1 MLTRRWRSRG
11 GGGGREGALTR
22 TWAYIRGNM
31 VTNKIITLLE
41 LICND
46 DATAA
51 MNELSLRENCS
62 LV

>member
-1 MLTRRWRSRG
+1 MGANLKVEVEGWGWG
-11 GGGGREGALTR
+11 GGALTR
-22 TWAYIRGNM
+22 TWAYIRGNT
-31 VTNKIITLLE
+31 VTKKIITLLE

-62 LV
+62 LI

>member
-1 MLTRRWRSRG
+1 MGVGVGRG
-11 GGGGREGALTR
+11 AFTR
-22 TWAYIRGNM
+22 TWAYIRGNT

>member
-1 MLTRRWRSRG
+1 MG
-11 GGGGREGALTR
+11 VGVGRGALTR
-22 TWAYIRGNM
+22 TWASTRGNT
-31 VTNKIITLLE
+31 VTNKKITLLE

>member
-1 MLTRRWRSRG
+1 MDANSEVEV
-11 GGGGREGALTR
+11 EGWEWALTR
-22 TWAYIRGNM
+22 TWAYIRGNT
-31 VTNKIITLLE
+31 VTKKIITLLE

>member
-11 GGGGREGALTR
+11 GVGRGALTR
-22 TWAYIRGNM
+22 TWAYIRGNT
-31 VTNKIITLLE
+31 VTKKIITLLE

>member
-1 MLTRRWRSRG
+1 MDANLKVEVEGWG
-11 GGGGREGALTR
+11 GGALTR
-22 TWAYIRGNM
+22 TWAYIRGNT
-31 VTNKIITLLE
+31 VTKKIITLLE